1 MCFPTGSN
9 PDLQLAL
16 RMNCRVSDAAAF
28 LGHSRLAQAA
38 EIIILLTSDLQ
49 KSAMVCLG
57 AENSDNKII
66 LVDMIKIRVTN
77 IIHDLCIL
85 SCDILHPY

>member
-1 MCFPTGSN
+1 MYFPTGSN

-28 LGHSRLAQAA
+28 LGHSRLAKAD
-38 EIIILLTSDLQ
+38 EIIILLTSNLQ
-49 KSAMVCLG
+49 KSVTVCLG
-57 AENSDNKII
+57 IENSDNKII
-66 LVDMIKIRVTN
+66 LVDIKIRVTN

-85 SCDILHPY
+85 SCDILCPY